1 MKGTYRGT
9 PWGSAFAL
17 FRLAMLVVA
26 VGWSTL
32 SPAQTVTLNLKD
44 ADINA
49 LIGTVAEVTGTNF
62 IVDPRVKG
70 KITVISS
77 RPMNSDEIYQVFL
90 SILKVHGFAAVPTGE
105 VVKIVPDV
113 NAKQDAIPNVTAES
127 PGQGDEMVTRVIQV
141 DNVSAAQLVPI
152 LRPLVPQQGHLAAYP
167 ATNMLIMSDRADNV
181 ERLVSIIHRID
192 QESDSEIEVIPLEHA
207 SAAEVVRILTTLGR
221 AQSGAAKGAA
231 AGVAGGLEVIA
242 DERTNSV
249 LLGGGRADRL
259 RLRVII
265 SHLDTPLER
274 GGNTHVVYLKYAKAV
289 DLVEVLTGV
298 SQGIEQDQKGGKAA
312 AAKPPGT
319 GVNIQADEAAN
330 ALVITTPPDV
340 FRSLQSVIRQL
351 DIRRAQVHVEA
362 LIAEIT
368 NSAQAALGIQ
378 WQSTQN
384 TDNKGAIGGTN
395 FSIPGV
401 PSIGAV
407 ATDPLSN
414 VGRGLTV
421 GVIDGTRTIL
431 GTEILNLGALI
442 TAVAGDTNNNILA
455 TPNLVTLDNQE
466 AEIVVAQ
473 NIPFVTG
480 QFTNTGA
487 AQGSVNPFQT
497 IERQDV
503 GLTLKI
509 KPQINEGDAIQME
522 IEQEV
527 SNVSPTQV
535 PGASDIVTVVRNI
548 STTVLVQDHQMV
560 VLGGLIDDQTQ
571 ENVEKVPFL
580 GDLPFLGNL
589 FKARSTQKVQR
600 NLMVFIQPSII
611 RDAATETEIASGKYN
626 FIRARQQAG
635 KKKGIDLMPRHE
647 VADLPPYPTLVESPG
662 LSPEAV
668 PSAPE
673 DTPEPKAPKDKGG
686 PATAPQRTETYP
698 AVPEPY

>member
-1 MKGTYRGT
+1 MKRIQGWAPG
-9 PWGSAFAL
+9 GAL
-17 FRLAMLVVA
+17 FTLRGVATLLLVLCWSVA
-26 VGWSTL
+26 AF
-32 SPAQTVTLNLKD
+32 AQTVTLNLKD
-44 ADINA
+44 ADISA

-70 KITVISS
+70 KVTVISS
-77 RPMNSDEIYQVFL
+77 RPMNSDEIYEVFL
-90 SILKVHGFAAVPTGE
+90 SILKVHGFAAVPSGE

-113 NAKQDAIPNVTAES
+113 NAKQDSIPTLTGDSTA
-127 PGQGDEMVTRVIQV
+127 GGDQMVTRVVQI

-167 ATNMLIMSDRADNV
+167 ATNMLILSDRASNV
-181 ERLVSIIHRID
+181 DRLVSIIRRID
-192 QESDSEIEVIPLEHA
+192 QESDAEIEVIPLQHA
-207 SAAEVVRILTTLGR
+207 SAAEVVRILNTLTR
-221 AQSGAAKGAA
+221 SQPAA
-231 AGVAGGLEVIA
+231 AGKGAGQIGGGGPVLMA

-249 LLGGGRADRL
+249 LVGGGRAERL
-259 RLRVII
+259 RLRALI
-265 SHLDTPLER
+265 SHLDTPLDR
-274 GGNTHVVYLKYAKAV
+274 GGNTHVVYLKYAKAK
-289 DLVEVLTGV
+289 DLIDVLTGV
-298 SQGIEQDQKGGKAA
+298 SKGIEEDQQGGKAA
-312 AAKPPGT
+312 AAKAAPQVAS
-319 GVNIQADEAAN
+319 VNIQADEAAN
-330 ALVITTPPDV
+330 ALVITAPPDV
-340 FRSLQSVIRQL
+340 YRSLQSVIRQL

-368 NSAQAALGIQ
+368 DNSQAALGVQ

-395 FSIPGV
+395 FNIPGV
-401 PSIGAV
+401 SSIA
-407 ATDPLSN
+407 AIAADP
-414 VGRGLTV
+414 VGSVGTGLTV
-421 GVIDGTRTIL
+421 GLIDGTTTIL
-431 GTEILNLGALI
+431 GTEILNLGALV

-527 SNVSPTQV
+527 SNVSPVQV
-535 PGASDIVTVVRNI
+535 PGASDIVTVVRSIN
-548 STTVLVQDHQMV
+548 TTVLVQDHQMV

-580 GDLPFLGNL
+580 GDLPLLGNL
-589 FKARSTQKVQR
+589 FKARSTSKAKR
-600 NLMVFIQPSII
+600 NLMVFIQPTII
-611 RDAATETEIASGKYN
+611 RDAATTTEIAQGKYN
-626 FIRARQQAG
+626 FIRARQQDSR
-635 KKKGIDLMPRHE
+635 KKGMDLMPKHE
-647 VADLPPYPTLVESPG
+647 VADLPPYPTLIESSG
-662 LSPEAV
+662 LTT
-668 PSAPE
+668 
-673 DTPEPKAPKDKGG
+673 DTPVPAEPFSEGD
-686 PATAPQRTETYP
+686 E
-698 AVPEPY
+698 E

>member
-26 VGWSTL
+26 TGWSTL
-32 SPAQTVTLNLKD
+32 LSAQTVTLNLKD
-44 ADINA
+44 ADISA

-113 NAKQDAIPNVTAES
+113 NAKQDAIANATAES

-221 AQSGAAKGAA
+221 AQPGAGKAA
-231 AGVAGGLEVIA
+231 TAGVADGLAVIA

-249 LLGGGRADRL
+249 LLGGSRADRL

-274 GGNTHVVYLKYAKAV
+274 GGNTHVVYLKYAKAA

-421 GVIDGTRTIL
+421 GLIDGTRTIL

-548 STTVLVQDHQMV
+548 STTVLVQDQQMV

-589 FKARSTQKVQR
+589 FKARSTQKIQR

-611 RDAATETEIASGKYN
+611 RDAATETDIAAGKYN

-662 LSPEAV
+662 LSPETV
-668 PSAPE
+668 PFAPKDAAE
-673 DTPEPKAPKDKGG
+673 PEAPKDKGG
-686 PATAPQRTETYP
+686 APAAPRRPETFP